1 MNLVLDQLKGVL
13 SDSIG
18 KFLKENIKL
27 EDTDIKSIF
36 GDNMDKVLYH
46 DEGFVKE
53 LSNKM
58 SDVVM
63 PAYVKELRYL
73 KKIVSGID
81 NVTVLLNELQ
91 ERLAIDL
98 RTIKPNP
105 QNVDETIKQVN
116 NAVEQ
121 FVKKANS
128 IAKEKIGLREI
139 EGSNEEGSSPSV
151 LSQQAPITNAILK
164 TPDDVSK
171 AVVDSVKNNISELV
185 KQKQSGG
192 AQKRHALTVDNP
204 IDNFLESDKK
214 PVRIPKRNYNDYT
227 GNSSSLFNQI
237 IKEKMGNIEQT
248 GLSNSTRNSESYKSA
263 IDSMN
268 QLFIK
273 KPELKSEEIN
283 KLLDVIKKSKLSG
296 DELQRII
303 TKTISQ
309 INSVKPAGG
318 TRKKRK

>member
-1 MNLVLDQLKGVL
+1 M
-13 SDSIG
+13 
-18 KFLKENIKL
+18 
-27 EDTDIKSIF
+27 
-36 GDNMDKVLYH
+36 
-46 DEGFVKE
+46 
-53 LSNKM
+53 
-58 SDVVM
+58 
-63 PAYVKELRYL
+63 
-73 KKIVSGID
+73 
-81 NVTVLLNELQ
+81 
-91 ERLAIDL
+91 
-98 RTIKPNP
+98 
-105 QNVDETIKQVN
+105 N

-128 IAKEKIGLREI
+128 IAKEKIGLRDI

-151 LSQQAPITNAILK
+151 LSQPAPITNAGLKTQDAVLK

-171 AVVDSVKNNISELV
+171 AVVDVVKNNISELIKQ

-192 AQKRHALTVDNP
+192 GENRHAPAIDSP
-204 IDNFLESDKK
+204 IDKFLESDKK
-214 PVRIPKRNYNDYT
+214 PVRIPKRNYHDYA

-248 GLSNSTRNSESYKSA
+248 GLSDSTRNSESYKSA

-273 KPELKSEEIN
+273 KPEIKSEEIN
-283 KLLDVIKKSKLSG
+283 KLLEVIKKSKLSG